1 VRKGVWGRPGDLS
14 ARKVCRTVRPEP
26 VASTAVTSRAAA
38 CSSPTQAVAAA
49 RAAPSGAATRAILP
63 KMPTMMLAVIPALNR
78 AERWAAAR
86 QAAIGDGVISSRR
99 IAGT

>member
-1 VRKGVWGRPGDLS
+1 MRKGVWGRPGDLS

-49 RAAPSGAATRAILP
+49 RAAPSGGATRAIPP
-63 KMPTMMLAVIPALNR
+63 KMAAMTFAVIPAFNR
-78 AERWAAAR
+78 DERLAATQ
-86 QAAIGDGVISSRR
+86 QAAIGDRVISSRR
-99 IAGT
+99 IAGI